1 MDYKSIQEL
10 IKTVSDSNLTSFE
23 IEAEGIRI
31 KMGKVEKVQI
41 ESTNPVKNIDTAVNT
56 NDVMK
61 EVSFEKASVDTKV
74 EVVDNVKTDGT
85 ALTIKS
91 PIVGTFYA
99 SSSPKEEPFVKV
111 GKRVNKGDTICII
124 EAMKLM
130 NEIEAED
137 NFEILDILVEN
148 EQMVEYGQP
157 LFKVAKL

>member
-23 IEAEGIRI
+23 IEAEGIII
-31 KMGKVEKVQI
+31 KMGKLEKVHI
-41 ESTNPVKNIDTAVNT
+41 ESTNPIKNIETKVKT
-56 NDVMK
+56 NDIMK
-61 EVSFEKASVDTKV
+61 EVSLEKASVETKA
-74 EVVDNVKTDGT
+74 EVVDEAKTDET

-111 GKRVNKGDTICII
+111 GKKVNKGDTICII

-137 NFEILDILVEN
+137 NFEILEILVEN

>member
-23 IEAEGIRI
+23 IEAEGITI
-31 KMGKVEKVQI
+31 KMGKVEKIQV
-41 ESTNPVKNIDTAVNT
+41 ESINPVKNIDTTLNT
-56 NDVMK
+56 NDVMR
-61 EVSFEKASVDTKV
+61 EVSFEKASADTKA
-74 EVVDNVKTDGT
+74 EVVNVVKTDET

-111 GKRVNKGDTICII
+111 GKKVNKGDTICII

-137 NFEILDILVEN
+137 NFEILEVLVEN

-157 LFKVAKL
+157 LFKVVKL

>member
-10 IKTVSDSNLTSFE
+10 IKTVSDSKLTSFE
-23 IEAEGIRI
+23 IETEGISI
-31 KMGKVEKVQI
+31 KMGKGEKIQF
-41 ESTNPVKNIDTAVNT
+41 EGTDPVKNIETTVNA
-56 NDVMK
+56 NEVMK
-61 EVSFEKASVDTKV
+61 EVSFEKASIDTKV
-74 EVVDNVKTDGT
+74 EVSDKEKTEET

-99 SSSPKEEPFVKV
+99 SASPKEEPFVKV
-111 GKRVNKGDTICII
+111 GKKVNKGDTICII

-137 NFEILDILVEN
+137 NFEIIEVLVGN

>member
-23 IEAEGIRI
+23 IEAEGIII
-31 KMGKVEKVQI
+31 KMGKVEKVHI
-41 ESTNPVKNIDTAVNT
+41 ESTNPIKNIETKVKT
-56 NDVMK
+56 NDIMK
-61 EVSFEKASVDTKV
+61 EVSLEKASVETKA
-74 EVVDNVKTDGT
+74 EVVDEVKTDEA

-111 GKRVNKGDTICII
+111 GKKVNKGDTICII

-137 NFEILDILVEN
+137 NFEILEILVEN

-157 LFKVAKL
+157 LFKVAKQ